1 MVIVFMINI
10 NRKKYELNNVEN
22 YTENTSVFS
31 YAKSLG
37 CPTVLNFYD
46 AFKYLLKDVDCIVC
60 RESAADL
67 MGYSNGGFRNKI
79 CVYTTEE
86 LNIPYLKCIVVDS
99 LDNIPTQNYDGIIVS
114 PIEQAIV
121 DMLVDKNSDW
131 QILFETLANYYIEH
145 NDSYDGLVIPP
156 EINERASF
164 FKDGGIHYYDV

>member
-1 MVIVFMINI
+1 MINI
-10 NRKKYELNNVEN
+10 RVNDLKNVEN

-46 AFKYLLKDVDCIVC
+46 AFKFLLKDIDCIVC

-79 CVYTTEE
+79 YVYSTEE
-86 LNIPYLKCIVVDS
+86 LNLPFIKNFIVDS
-99 LDNIPTQNYDGIIVS
+99 LDDVSSIDYKGIRVS

-121 DMLVDKNSDW
+121 DMLTDDNSDW
-131 QILFETLANYYIEH
+131 QILFETLADYYTEH
-145 NDSYDGLVIPP
+145 NDSYDGLDIPP
-156 EINERASF
+156 ELKERAAF
-164 FKDGGIHYYDV
+164 FKDGGMHYYDI